1 MLFLFLGLYSKS
13 PLSSSMG
20 ANQKPAKIPQN
31 EEVDRIEL
39 RKNDESARINLE
51 KAKSKYSDK
60 MKTLKTKMKK
70 VKEEQ
75 KDLETNLIK
84 FNAFVKEK
92 QLKVNLLYKYLAQDP
107 TTNSETMNSEFL
119 RTFVS
124 TYIITRLVKLV
135 LAAQNQGR
143 TKWRNPRLALYDM
156 YS

>member
-1 MLFLFLGLYSKS
+1 
-13 PLSSSMG
+13 MG

-92 QLKVNLLYKYLAQDP
+92 QLKVKLPYKP
-107 TTNSETMNSEFL
+107 
-119 RTFVS
+119 R
-124 TYIITRLVKLV
+124 RL
-135 LAAQNQGR
+135 
-143 TKWRNPRLALYDM
+143 
-156 YS
+156 

>member
-1 MLFLFLGLYSKS
+1 MYQCFFQFLVPYSKS

-51 KAKSKYSDK
+51 KAKGKYSDK

-92 QLKVNLLYKYLAQDP
+92 QLKVMSDFRVDGGSEMTPNLARIKV
-107 TTNSETMNSEFL
+107 FG
-119 RTFVS
+119 TFC
-124 TYIITRLVKLV
+124 ILLCP
-135 LAAQNQGR
+135 NG
-143 TKWRNPRLALYDM
+143 P
-156 YS
+156 

>member
-1 MLFLFLGLYSKS
+1 MYVPYVFFLQFLVPYSKS

-51 KAKSKYSDK
+51 KAKGKYSDK

-92 QLKVNLLYKYLAQDP
+92 QLKVRERPLMMSDFRGDGGGSEMTPNLARIKV
-107 TTNSETMNSEFL
+107 FG
-119 RTFVS
+119 TFC
-124 TYIITRLVKLV
+124 ILLCP
-135 LAAQNQGR
+135 NG
-143 TKWRNPRLALYDM
+143 P
-156 YS
+156 

>member
-1 MLFLFLGLYSKS
+1 
-13 PLSSSMG
+13 MG

-51 KAKSKYSDK
+51 KAKGKYSDK

-92 QLKVNLLYKYLAQDP
+92 QLKERPILGGMRGHDPQKMGHYWFLL
-107 TTNSETMNSEFL
+107 
-119 RTFVS
+119 
-124 TYIITRLVKLV
+124 I
-135 LAAQNQGR
+135 
-143 TKWRNPRLALYDM
+143 
-156 YS
+156 

>member
-1 MLFLFLGLYSKS
+1 MNVPFSFLFLQFLGLPSKS
-13 PLSSSMG
+13 PLSSSIG

-51 KAKSKYSDK
+51 KAKGKYSDK

-92 QLKVNLLYKYLAQDP
+92 QLKVK
-107 TTNSETMNSEFL
+107 
-119 RTFVS
+119 
-124 TYIITRLVKLV
+124 
-135 LAAQNQGR
+135 
-143 TKWRNPRLALYDM
+143 
-156 YS
+156 

>member
-1 MLFLFLGLYSKS
+1 MVLQNYQNFTEMASNMLYIFAFGCGLKCPHKIHLNIQCPTVASLRFKIYIFQCFFQFLVPYSKS

-70 VKEEQ
+70 VREEQ

-92 QLKVNLLYKYLAQDP
+92 QLKV
-107 TTNSETMNSEFL
+107 
-119 RTFVS
+119 
-124 TYIITRLVKLV
+124 KLS
-135 LAAQNQGR
+135 
-143 TKWRNPRLALYDM
+143 PI
-156 YS
+156 

>member
-1 MLFLFLGLYSKS
+1 
-13 PLSSSMG
+13 MG

-92 QLKVNLLYKYLAQDP
+92 QLKVKERPLIMSDFRGDGGLKWPQIGHYWFLLIWTA
-107 TTNSETMNSEFL
+107 
-119 RTFVS
+119 
-124 TYIITRLVKLV
+124 
-135 LAAQNQGR
+135 
-143 TKWRNPRLALYDM
+143 
-156 YS
+156 

>member
-1 MLFLFLGLYSKS
+1 MFFQFLVPYSKS

-51 KAKSKYSDK
+51 KAKGKYSDK

-92 QLKVNLLYKYLAQDP
+92 QLKVKERPLIMSDFRGDGGLK
-107 TTNSETMNSEFL
+107 
-119 RTFVS
+119 
-124 TYIITRLVKLV
+124 
-135 LAAQNQGR
+135 
-143 TKWRNPRLALYDM
+143 
-156 YS
+156 

>member
-1 MLFLFLGLYSKS
+1 MHHKSIKLLILLPLRADLLCTLCYETPCICTNVFFQFLVPYSKS

-51 KAKSKYSDK
+51 KAKGKYSDK

-92 QLKVNLLYKYLAQDP
+92 QLKVK
-107 TTNSETMNSEFL
+107 SEI
-119 RTFVS
+119 
-124 TYIITRLVKLV
+124 YI
-135 LAAQNQGR
+135 
-143 TKWRNPRLALYDM
+143 
-156 YS
+156 